1 MGLTYK
7 ALKYRDIKTNVTNAK
22 GGGLPVDA
30 KAVETIAQ
38 QEAATLS
45 IEASTAQVNATTTT
59 LPENQQQFTA
69 DHIMKL
75 CLFLAEKS
83 RAKQLQQSQQMNAR
97 RFYENFLQEAAVD
110 AEEDQMLC
118 DNDADNVHNYLEN
131 FENKLKSSKTK
142 LHISTAHQTSPRTI
156 RRTKIKTT
164 EKHIKHSVLTDKFST
179 SSSTNFLNYSQL
191 PDVCEKTHES
201 TQNLHQQQQYHHHQQ
216 DKRDILL
223 KIRQQIFERKRLRQV
238 LSGGQRQNAQYPL
251 ATQQHHQHQ
260 QQQQLE
266 NGYNDAQLQEQVE
279 LQRLADVWRPW

>member
-22 GGGLPVDA
+22 ASGLADDA

-38 QEAATLS
+38 QQAATLS

-97 RFYENFLQEAAVD
+97 RFYESFLQETTD
-110 AEEDQMLC
+110 GAEEEQMLC
-118 DNDADNVHNYLEN
+118 DNDADNLHNHLEN
-131 FENKLKSSKTK
+131 FENKLKSSKPK
-142 LHISTAHQTSPRTI
+142 LHTHTPHQTSPRTI

-164 EKHIKHSVLTDKFST
+164 EKHTKHTVLTDKFST

-191 PDVCEKTHES
+191 PDVCEKTHEDI
-201 TQNLHQQQQYHHHQQ
+201 QNLHQQQQHQQ

-260 QQQQLE
+260 QQQQQLE
-266 NGYNDAQLQEQVE
+266 NGYNDAQLQQQVE